1 MGENKQL
8 KYINLDTSEKRFE
21 SDIESAFLSEGYRKI
36 SRNEYDAE
44 NMVFPNILVEF
55 IKTSQPN
62 EWKRYSKLYGA
73 NAKEKLIRRLNDS
86 VYSRGLL
93 DVLKNGMNDL
103 GIHLSLCYFKPESGL
118 NEDLERKYTSNIIG
132 ITRQFPYS
140 TKNTNT
146 IDTVLSVNGIPVF
159 ALELKNQLKGQDYQC
174 AIEQWKHDRD
184 PKEPIF
190 RFSQRFFAYFAVDLY
205 EAWMATEL
213 KGDMTRFMPFNQG
226 SNGAG
231 QPGGKGNPAN
241 PSGYMTSYLW
251 ERVFSKDSLLDLIR
265 RFITI
270 TEEKKETTMNGV
282 AKKTIVKKL
291 IFPRFHQYDVVHK
304 ILDDV
309 KENGA
314 GKNYLIEHSAGSG
327 KSNSIAWIAYRLAS
341 AFDSS
346 DSPIFDSVIVVTNRI
361 VLDSQLQDTIN
372 SFDHK
377 AGLVECIT
385 QKKGSR
391 GLVDAIN
398 DKKKIIIC
406 TVQKFLFAYK
416 DFDKFTGRN
425 FAIIIDEAHQGQSGE
440 SARTLRKALTDIPEE
455 IKKYAEENRIDPE
468 DLDESDD
475 LLDEILAQGY
485 HDNQS
490 FFAFTA
496 TPIGKTLQTFG
507 RKGEDGKYHPFHV
520 YSMKQAI
527 EEGYILDVLQDY
539 MTIQQAFKLVKSSED
554 NPSLLENNTKRA
566 LFRYYKSHSF
576 TIEQKVEMIMDNFLN
591 NGRKKING
599 HAKAM
604 VVCDSRHNA
613 VKFYF
618 AITDYIKRHPM
629 ECAGCDALVAFSGSV
644 KFDDDPTEYVEAKM
658 NKDRSGHL
666 ITSDKRF
673 REALHSDEFNILVV
687 ANKYQTG
694 YDEPLLHS
702 MYIDKKLR
710 GVSAVQTLSR
720 LNRTCPGKTDTFVLD
735 FANTE
740 EEIKKSF
747 EPFYSETTLDG
758 EMNVN
763 RVYDL
768 RAKLSDFS
776 LFTSPEVDDFFN
788 IMSKNSGKK
797 QGTVALGQL
806 TSLLKGVVDRYT
818 DIEDD
823 NKRFLARDTMMKFT
837 RCYAFVT
844 QLVRIDDKDLFKDYL
859 FVSHLTH
866 LLPKSKDER
875 IDITD
880 KINLEYTNLK
890 ETFHGAIELEE
901 NASPFTPAKPA
912 QPSTKIKKMDTLD
925 RIIDKVNLEY
935 EGSFSPADKVALDSV
950 FKMLVDDPVVKARLK
965 EYAKHNDANM
975 FIKSIFP
982 DEFKRILVKCYSQN
996 YEAFERLLGN
1006 GEFQS
1011 MVMNIMASELYKTLS
1026 QDWQPEEQSKND

>member
-1 MGENKQL
+1 MENNTVEKF
-8 KYINLDTSEKRFE
+8 ITLDTSEKRFE
-21 SDIESAFLSEGYRKI
+21 ADIESAFISEGYRKI
-36 SRNEYDAE
+36 SRNEYDAAS
-44 NMVFPNILVEF
+44 MVFPDILIEF
-55 IKTSQPN
+55 IKKSQPK
-62 EWKRYSKLYGA
+62 EWERYTKYYGA
-73 NAKEKLIRRLNDS
+73 NARETLIRRLNDS
-86 VYSRGLL
+86 VHSRGLL
-93 DVLKNGMNDL
+93 DVLKNGMDDL

-118 NEDLERKYTSNIIG
+118 NAVLEEEYSCNILG

-159 ALELKNQLKGQDYQC
+159 ALELKNQFKGQDYQC
-174 AIEQWKHDRD
+174 AIEQWKNDRD

-190 RFSQRFFAYFAVDLY
+190 RFNERFFAYFAVDLS
-205 EAWMATEL
+205 EVWMTTEL
-213 KGDMTRFMPFNQG
+213 KGSNTRFLPFNQG

-241 PSGYMTSYLW
+241 PDGYMTSYLW
-251 ERVFSKDSLLDLIR
+251 ERVFTKDSLLDLIR

-270 TEEKKETTMNGV
+270 TEERKETIENGIS
-282 AKKTIVKKL
+282 KKATVTKL
-291 IFPRFHQYDVVHK
+291 MFPRFHQYDVVHK
-304 ILDDV
+304 VLDDV

-341 AFDSS
+341 AFDRN
-346 DSPIFDSVIVVTNRI
+346 DCPIFDSVIVVTNRI
-361 VLDSQLQDTIN
+361 VLDSHLQDTIN

-377 AGLVECIT
+377 AGLLECIT

-398 DKKKIIIC
+398 DKKRIIIC

-455 IKKYAEENRIDPE
+455 MKKYAEENEISPE
-468 DLDESDD
+468 DLDENDD
-475 LLDEILAQGY
+475 LLEEILAQGY

-507 RKGEDGKYHPFHV
+507 RKGADGKYHPFHV

-566 LFRYYKSHSF
+566 LFKYYKSHNF
-576 TIEQKVEMIMDNFLN
+576 TIEQKVEMIMDSFLN

-599 HAKAM
+599 HGKAM

-618 AITDYIKRHPM
+618 TIKDYIKNHPV
-629 ECAGCDALVAFSGSV
+629 ECAGCNAMVAFSGSV

-658 NKDRSGHL
+658 NKEQSGHF
-666 ITSDKRF
+666 IVSDKKF
-673 REALHSDEFNILVV
+673 REAFHSDEFNILVV

-702 MYIDKKLR
+702 MYVDKKLK
-710 GVSAVQTLSR
+710 GVNAVQTLSR
-720 LNRTCPGKTDTFVLD
+720 LNRTCPGKKDTFVLD

-747 EPFYSETTLDG
+747 EPFYCETTLDG
-758 EMNVN
+758 DMDVN

-768 RAKLSDFS
+768 RAKLNGFG
-776 LFTSPEVDDFFN
+776 LFTPSEVDSFFD
-788 IMSKNSGKK
+788 IMNKNSGKK
-797 QGTVALGQL
+797 QNAGAIGQL
-806 TSLLKGVVDRYT
+806 TSLLKAVVDRYI

-823 NKRFLARDTMMKFT
+823 NKRFLARDTLMKFT

-844 QLVRIDDKDLFKDYL
+844 QLVRIDDKELFKDYI

-875 IDITD
+875 IDISD
-880 KINLEYTNLK
+880 KIDLEYANLK
-890 ETFHGAIELEE
+890 ETFHGAIKL
-901 NASPFTPAKPA
+901 NDTNGSFTPAKPT
-912 QPSTKIKKMDTLD
+912 QPTAKIKKMDTLD

-935 EGSFSPADKVALDSV
+935 DGSFSPADKVALDSV
-950 FKMLVDDPVVKARLK
+950 FKMLMDDPVVKQRLK

-982 DEFKRILVKCYSQN
+982 DEFKRVLVKCYSQN
-996 YEAFERLLGN
+996 DEAFERLLGN
-1006 GEFQS
+1006 SEFQS

-1026 QDWQPEEQSKND
+1026 KDHQPQEQSKND